1 MPKIDVSVPHSL
13 GQTAAVERIQK
24 LVTQVKAQ
32 FADRVSNVRETWKEN
47 VGEFEMTVMGF
58 DVSGVIRVE
67 TDQIHMSGQ
76 IPFAALP
83 FRGRIESAI
92 RDKAKTLLA

>member
-1 MPKIDVSVPHSL
+1 MPKIDVTVPHEL
-13 GQTAAVERIQK
+13 GQNAAIERIQK
-24 LVTQVKAQ
+24 LVSQVKAQ

-47 VGEFEMTVMGF
+47 VGEFQMTVMGF
-58 DVSGVIRVE
+58 DVSGVIHVE
-67 TDQIHMSGQ
+67 SDQIRMKGQ

-83 FRGRIESAI
+83 FKGRIESAI